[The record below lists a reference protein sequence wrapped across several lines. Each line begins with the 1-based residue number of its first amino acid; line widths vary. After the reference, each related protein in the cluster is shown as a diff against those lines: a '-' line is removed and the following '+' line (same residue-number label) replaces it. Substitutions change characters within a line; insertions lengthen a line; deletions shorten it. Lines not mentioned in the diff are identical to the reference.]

1 MKSTSGKSGIRRN
14 LIYST
19 ILTCATYVFPLIVYP
34 YVSRVLG
41 VSNIGLVG
49 FIDSIAT
56 YFILLSMMG
65 ISIVGVREIAVS
77 RGDRGRLG
85 SAFYSLLSLH
95 GAATALV
102 LLMMVGVT
110 LFVGELRSEWRM
122 MTIGMC
128 KLVFNLFLV
137 EWFFR
142 GLEQFSYITWRTIA
156 IRTLYVVSVFLLVH
170 TAGDTSVYYFLTMTV
185 VVATA
190 AVNMLKAM
198 RTIGRGH
205 FRISMKAYLRPFLV
219 FGLYMLLH
227 ATYTTLNTVY
237 LGFVTDDTEVGYYA
251 TATKLF
257 GILFSIYLA
266 FLSVLMPRMSALVA
280 EGRMTEF
287 RAKARKSLL
296 WVISLGVPAVLA
308 GEYFAAGIVEL
319 ISGPGYEGAVL
330 PMRIILPLILISGLE
345 QVVVMEILL
354 PLRGDRKVTRI
365 AGAGAALALVLNV
378 ALVGRLG
385 ATGSAVVWL
394 ACETLVLILSAV
406 AARRLTREVS

>member
-1 MKSTSGKSGIRRN
+1 M
-14 LIYST
+14 
-19 ILTCATYVFPLIVYP
+19 FPLIVYP

-102 LLMMVGVT
+102 LLMMVGIT
-110 LFVGELRSEWRM
+110 LFVGELRSEWKM
-122 MTIGMC
+122 MAIGMC

-190 AVNMLKAM
+190 AVNMLKAV
-198 RTIGRGH
+198 RTIGRGR
-205 FRISMKAYLRPFLV
+205 FRISMKAYLQPFLV

-287 RAKARKSLL
+287 RAKARKSLM

-345 QVVVMEILL
+345 QVMVMEILL
-354 PLRGDRKVTRI
+354 PMRGDRKVTKI

-394 ACETLVLILSAV
+394 ASETLVLILSAV
-406 AARRLTREVS
+406 AARRLLSAPSFLQ